1 VPDPVDIPEA
11 SRRVV
16 EAGRALGVEIDVNVF
31 PEGTKTSA
39 DAAAAIGCDLSAIAK
54 SIVFVVDG
62 EPVVALASG
71 DHRIDPERLAAA
83 AGGEQARRAG
93 LEEARDAT
101 GYAAG
106 GTPAFGHARTLRV
119 FADTGLRR
127 NDPVWSAAGTPTTVY
142 PIALDDLI
150 RASGA
155 EWAEIAG

>member
-1 VPDPVDIPEA
+1 MEIPEA

-16 EAGRALGVEIDVNVF
+16 EAAAGLGIDIDVHVF

-54 SIVFVVDG
+54 SIVFVVDD

-83 AGGEQARRAG
+83 AGGSKARRAG
-93 LEEARDAT
+93 LEEAREAT

-106 GTPAFGHARTLRV
+106 GTPAFGHATTIRV

-142 PIALDDLI
+142 PIALDELV

-155 EWAEIAG
+155 EWVEIAG